1 MVSRLMSLH
10 TKNIELTVILIA
22 NTVVHHLRLSASTH
36 LRSVTLWITLHSS
49 GTSSALQQ
57 WTSNLALLQE
67 VPPDHIARVGVGI
80 FVDGEGFY
88 DNALVQ
94 VKQIR
99 WLFLLSVLARF
110 PRLARVEVMIAEKE
124 RLVEDEMWAA
134 VYDGL
139 DGLRALE
146 GRVRLARTEARML

>member
-1 MVSRLMSLH
+1 M
-10 TKNIELTVILIA
+10 
-22 NTVVHHLRLSASTH
+22 HHLQLTASTH

-67 VPPDHIARVGVGI
+67 VPPDRIVRIGVGI
-80 FVDGEGFY
+80 FIDGKGFY
-88 DNALVQ
+88 NNALVQ
-94 VKQIR
+94 VKQVR
-99 WLFLLSVLARF
+99 WFFLLGVLARF
-110 PRLARVEVMIAEKE
+110 PRLARVEVMIVEKE

-134 VYDGL
+134 VYEGL

-146 GRVRLARTEARML
+146 GRVQLARTEARML